1 MLMTEKVLLDPTP
14 EQRNWL
20 WHMSR
25 VATLLYNI
33 ALEQR
38 KGHWLR
44 YHGTKPG
51 INYEHQN
58 GQLVELKKEFPFF
71 LCLYSLVAQEALRLL
86 QKDFNSFF
94 GRLKNQKKNG
104 EDVTARPPRF
114 KSSKY
119 FFTLC
124 YIQSGFALEDGKLV
138 LSGGMEPH
146 TDKKGRVKH
155 RRRRETISI
164 AGYRKL
170 PDKVHSLTITH
181 DRKTGNFYASLVY
194 EAEPLKYE
202 AVRPLKVA
210 AFDPGVKTFLTGADN
225 SGRIIVF
232 DSLVKRTTRYF
243 DGQIDKVKSMRDR
256 CKKGSRRHN
265 MLNDVLDSLYRRRSA
280 QVDDELHAI
289 AKLLAEGEWD
299 VVGVGNPDKLGM
311 VSDAPDKGKGNQAI
325 NRAVQNNWPLKKEN
339 KFLDYKLEYR
349 GKLFLPLDEKYS
361 SQECNSCGHRMKLD
375 PSVRVYRCPKCGMV
389 MDRDENSSVNL
400 LNRVI
405 AGTAQRRVN
414 YKDFRVRI
422 TFHRTLCGKWTH
434 REELLR
440 PA

>member
-14 EQRNWL
+14 EQRDWL

-51 INYEHQN
+51 INYTYQN

-71 LCLYSLVAQEALRLL
+71 LCLYSLVAQEVLRLL
-86 QKDFNSFF
+86 QKNFNSFF

-104 EDVTARPPRF
+104 EDVAARPPRF

-124 YIQSGFALEDGKLV
+124 CIQSGFSLKGDKLV
-138 LSGGMEPH
+138 LSGGMEPY
-146 TDKKGRVKH
+146 TDKKGRVKY
-155 RRRRETISI
+155 RWRKEAIRI
-164 AGYRKL
+164 AGCRKL
-170 PDKVHSLTITH
+170 PEKIHSLTITH

-194 EAEPLKYE
+194 EVEPMKSE

-225 SGRIIVF
+225 IGRIIVF
-232 DSLVKRTTRYF
+232 DSLIKRVTRYF

-256 CKKGSRRHN
+256 CKKGFRRYEK
-265 MLNDVLDSLYRRRSA
+265 LNDALDDLYRRRSA
-280 QVDDELHAI
+280 QVDGELHAI
-289 AKLLAEGEWD
+289 AKLVAEGE
-299 VVGVGNPDKLGM
+299 
-311 VSDAPDKGKGNQAI
+311 
-325 NRAVQNNWPLKKEN
+325 
-339 KFLDYKLEYR
+339 
-349 GKLFLPLDEKYS
+349 
-361 SQECNSCGHRMKLD
+361 
-375 PSVRVYRCPKCGMV
+375 
-389 MDRDENSSVNL
+389 
-400 LNRVI
+400 
-405 AGTAQRRVN
+405 
-414 YKDFRVRI
+414 
-422 TFHRTLCGKWTH
+422 
-434 REELLR
+434 
-440 PA
+440 